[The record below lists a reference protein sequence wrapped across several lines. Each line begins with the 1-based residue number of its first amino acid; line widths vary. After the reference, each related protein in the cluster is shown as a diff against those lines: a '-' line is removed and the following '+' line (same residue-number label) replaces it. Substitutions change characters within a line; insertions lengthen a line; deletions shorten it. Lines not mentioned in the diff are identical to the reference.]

1 MISISNST
9 EEGPAMGYFHQWDDF
24 PEREISYLKGR
35 PESSKLLVR
44 IMSSERMM
52 VTHLNAKK
60 GAFVPLHHHEAEQI
74 IFVLKGKI
82 EAIMGKGKE
91 SSQILGPGGIWVVP
105 SNCPHSVKYIE
116 DTEGMEVVS
125 PPRLDNFVGYTA
137 SHTFFD
143 E

>member
-1 MISISNST
+1 
-9 EEGPAMGYFHQWDDF
+9 MGFYHEWGDF

-52 VTHLNAKK
+52 VTNIHARK
-60 GAFVPLHHHEAEQI
+60 GAFVPLHHHAAEQI
-74 IFVLKGKI
+74 IVVLKGKI
-82 EAIMGKGKE
+82 KAMMGKD
-91 SSQILGPGGIWVVP
+91 SSKILGPGGIWVVP
-105 SNCPHSVKYIE
+105 SNHPHSVKYLE
-116 DTEGMEVVS
+116 DTEALEVVS
-125 PPRLDNFVGYTA
+125 PPRLDNFVGYTI

>member
-1 MISISNST
+1 
-9 EEGPAMGYFHQWDDF
+9 MGYFHQWEDF

-52 VTHLNAKK
+52 VTNIHARK
-60 GAFVPLHHHEAEQI
+60 GAFVPLHHHAAEQI
-74 IFVLKGKI
+74 IVVLKGKI
-82 EAIMGKGKE
+82 KAMMGKD
-91 SSQILGPGGIWVVP
+91 SSKILGPGGIWVVP
-105 SNCPHSVKYIE
+105 SNHPHGVKYME
-116 DTEGMEVVS
+116 DTEALEVVS
-125 PPRLDNFVGYTA
+125 PPRLDNFVGYTI

>member
-1 MISISNST
+1 
-9 EEGPAMGYFHQWDDF
+9 MGSFHHWDDF

-74 IFVLKGKI
+74 ILVLKGKI
-82 EAIMGKGKE
+82 EATMGKEKDT
-91 SSQILGPGGIWVVP
+91 SKVIGPGSIWVVP

-116 DTEGMEVVS
+116 DTDAMEVVS

>member
-1 MISISNST
+1 
-9 EEGPAMGYFHQWDDF
+9 MGYYHQWEDF
-24 PEREISYLKGR
+24 PEREIGYLKGR

-52 VTHLNAKK
+52 VTNINAKK

-74 IFVLKGKI
+74 ILVLKGRI
-82 EAIMGKGKE
+82 EAIMGKEKE
-91 SSQILGPGGIWVVP
+91 FSRILGPGGIWVVP
-105 SNCPHSVKYIE
+105 SNCPHRVRYLD
-116 DTEGMEVVS
+116 DTEAIEVVS
-125 PPRLDNFVGYTA
+125 PPRLDNFVGYTI

>member
-1 MISISNST
+1 
-9 EEGPAMGYFHQWDDF
+9 MGYYHQWEDF

-52 VTHLNAKK
+52 VTHINAKK

-74 IFVLKGKI
+74 LLVLKGKI
-82 EAIMGKGKE
+82 KAIMGKD
-91 SSQILGPGGIWVVP
+91 SSQILGPGAIWVVP
-105 SNCPHSVKYIE
+105 SNHPHGVEYVE
-116 DTEGMEVVS
+116 DTEGIEVVS
-125 PPRLDNFVGYTA
+125 PPRLDNFVGYTI

>member
-1 MISISNST
+1 
-9 EEGPAMGYFHQWDDF
+9 MGNYHQWEDF
-24 PEREISYLKGR
+24 PEREISYLQGR
-35 PESSKLLVR
+35 PEASKLLVR

-52 VTHLNAKK
+52 VTHLNARQ

-74 IFVLKGKI
+74 MLVLKGRI

-91 SSQILGPGGIWVVP
+91 SSKIMGPGGIWVVP
-105 SNCPHSVKYIE
+105 ANCPHSVNYIE
-116 DTEGMEVVS
+116 DTEGIEIVS
-125 PPRLDNFVGYTA
+125 PPRLDNLIGYTA

>member
-1 MISISNST
+1 M
-9 EEGPAMGYFHQWDDF
+9 EYYHQWEDF

-44 IMSSERMM
+44 ILSSERMM
-52 VTHLNAKK
+52 VTNINAKK

-74 IFVLKGKI
+74 ILVLKGKMK
-82 EAIMGKGKE
+82 ATTGKE
-91 SSQILGPGGIWVVP
+91 SSKILGPGSIWVVP
-105 SNCPHSVKYIE
+105 SNHPHSVTYIE
-116 DTEGMEVVS
+116 DTKGIEVVS
-125 PPRLDNFVGYTA
+125 PPRLDNFVGYTI

>member
-1 MISISNST
+1 
-9 EEGPAMGYFHQWDDF
+9 MGYYHQWEDF

-52 VTHLNAKK
+52 VTNINAKK

-74 IFVLKGKI
+74 ILVLKGRI

-91 SSQILGPGGIWVVP
+91 FSRILGPGGIWVVP
-105 SNCPHSVKYIE
+105 SNYPHSVSYLE
-116 DTEGMEVVS
+116 DTEGVEVVS
-125 PPRLDNFVGYTA
+125 PPRLDNFVGYTI

>member
-1 MISISNST
+1 
-9 EEGPAMGYFHQWDDF
+9 MGYFHGWDEF
-24 PEREISYLKGR
+24 PEREIGYLKGR

-52 VTHLNAKK
+52 TTHINAKS

-74 IFVLKGKI
+74 MFVLKGKI
-82 EAIMGKGKE
+82 EGIMGKRKE
-91 SSQILGPGGIWVVP
+91 FSRTLGPGEMMIVP
-105 SNCPHSVKYIE
+105 PNFPHSVKYVE
-116 DTEGMEVVS
+116 DTEAIEVVS
-125 PPRLDNFVGYTA
+125 PPRLDNFVGYTV